1 LKSPASAIRSLRL
14 RAADA
19 ADRARGRRDSLTP
32 PRRYLDFVGDSD
44 FRATGEAFLDH
55 FHELAG
61 LRPEDRVLDV
71 GCGIGRMA
79 RVLASELRPPGSY
92 DGFDVVGEAI
102 AWCARH
108 YLETPAPFR
117 FTHADL
123 RNVQYNPGGRGSAST
138 YRFPYGD
145 DAFDLVI
152 ATSVFTHLLADE
164 AANYLAEAARV
175 LAPGGRLFATWF
187 LLGDGPP
194 LGSSLSGGPPP
205 RSSPSDGSPLEPAQ
219 DTSGLAGQPARPGR
233 EAAFAF
239 VHPVGAAFAADP
251 AAPAAA
257 VAYRE
262 SWLRGRLGGVGLA
275 LREPLHRG
283 SWHGASGVSFQDIVV
298 ADAPPVVQA

>member
-1 LKSPASAIRSLRL
+1 LKSSARAIRSLRL

-44 FRATGEAFLDH
+44 FSATGEAFLGH

-61 LRPEDRVLDV
+61 LRPDDRVLDV

-79 RVLASELRPPGSY
+79 RVLAAELRPPGSY
-92 DGFDVVGEAI
+92 DGFDVVGEAV

-123 RNVQYNPGGRGSAST
+123 RNAQYNPGGRGSAST

-145 DAFDLVI
+145 NAFDLVI

-187 LLGDGPP
+187 LL
-194 LGSSLSGGPPP
+194 
-205 RSSPSDGSPLEPAQ
+205 SD
-219 DTSGLAGQPARPGR
+219 DSGLGPVPQVSGLNVSCLAGPPARPQA
-233 EAAFAF
+233 EATAAFTF
-239 VHPVGAAFAADP
+239 VHPVGPAFVADA

-257 VAYRE
+257 VSYPE
-262 SWLRGRLGGVGLA
+262 SWLRERLGGVGLA
-275 LREPLHRG
+275 LREPVHRG
-283 SWHGASGVSFQDIVV
+283 SWHGAPGVSFQDIVV
-298 ADAPPVVQA
+298 ADAPREG